1 MTPITQR
8 DILAH
13 QQQVPWPNLRQVEQD
28 LLLCRAMTA
37 LFEGC
42 VFENT
47 SCHAR
52 WDVAPQGSSCSGIKV

>member
-1 MTPITQR
+1 MTPLTQR

-37 LFEGC
+37 LFDDGFLKS
-42 VFENT
+42 VL
-47 SCHAR
+47 
-52 WDVAPQGSSCSGIKV
+52 